1 MNRLHALRNLGRRSV
16 SALRSLLADLRSLG
30 RGLFL
35 VGSGTPRAATVHVV
49 LVLLLALLPVLQ
61 VWLTKLLL
69 DAVTVGADGVA
80 IAVSWAVTLAAI
92 YALTLVVP
100 AALLPVQRVLSSWI
114 EERAVAELDSR
125 LIRAGTRLADLVRIE
140 RPAFQDE
147 LRLVRQAATHDL
159 PRLFPVLAMGG
170 SPLLALVGL
179 LLLLALLHPLLP
191 VALAV
196 VSVPHFV
203 TEYRLQRLQWQAL
216 AQQSRPA
223 REMDYCAAVTTQ
235 PTAAKEVRVFGL
247 GEFFLQRFR
256 ARRDAALA
264 EMTRVRLTQL
274 KMSAVFS
281 GAYALVL
288 AGGFWYVAAQA
299 SVGRLTLGDLAL
311 YLGAV
316 TQAQG
321 FAQLVSGWF
330 GLLYGVLAR
339 VRAFFDFL
347 DQARPSIKLPL
358 PGQGQPAPALL
369 DQEVA
374 LQQVTF
380 RYPESTQAVLTD
392 VSAVLPAGQVTALV
406 GANGAGKST
415 LVKLFTR
422 MYDPDT
428 GVILLDGTPLHAYDL
443 ASWRRRIA
451 VVYQDFA
458 QFALTFRENIAV
470 GAYATDAGADG
481 EDRIKRAAQLAGADE
496 IATQLPRGY
505 ATELTRQFAGGVELS
520 GGEWQKVAL
529 ARGFVRDAALVI
541 LDEPTAALDAEAEYR
556 LFEQFRELVQGK
568 TALIIS
574 HRFST
579 VRMADHIVVLDEGRV
594 IEAGSHAELI
604 AQAGR
609 YATLYEMQAGRYR

>member
-1 MNRLHALRNLGRRSV
+1 MNRLQALRGLGRRSAA
-16 SALRSLLADLRSLG
+16 ALQSQLADLRSLG
-30 RGLFL
+30 RGLLL
-35 VGSGTPRAATVHVV
+35 VGSGTPRAATAHVA
-49 LVLLLALLPVLQ
+49 LVLMLSLLPVLQ

-69 DAVTVGADGVA
+69 DAVTAGAEAA
-80 IAVSWAVTLAAI
+80 IAAVGWVVTLAAV

-100 AALLPVQRVLSSWI
+100 AALTPVQHVLSAWI

-125 LIRAGTRLADLVRIE
+125 LIRAGTRLADLVRLE

-147 LRLVRQAATHDL
+147 LRLVRQAASQDL
-159 PRLFPVLAMGG
+159 PRLFSLLESGA
-170 SPLLALVGL
+170 SPLLSLVGL

-191 VALAV
+191 VVLAA

-203 TEYRLQRLQWQAL
+203 AEYRMHRLQYQAM
-216 AQQSRPA
+216 ARQSRPA
-223 REMDYCAAVTTQ
+223 REMDYCAAVTTE
-235 PTAAKEVRVFGL
+235 PAAAKEVRVFGL
-247 GEFFLQRFR
+247 GGFFLQRFR
-256 ARRDAALA
+256 DRRNAALA
-264 EMTRVRLTQL
+264 EMTRVRLAQL
-274 KMSAVFS
+274 KLSTVFS

-299 SVGRLTLGDLAL
+299 GAGQLTLGDLAL

-316 TQAQG
+316 TQAQSV
-321 FAQLVSGWF
+321 ATRMSVWF
-330 GLLYGVLAR
+330 GMFYGVLAR
-339 VRAFFDFL
+339 LRAFFDFL
-347 DQARPSIKLPL
+347 DQSRPAIKLP
-358 PGQGQPAPALL
+358 PPEEGRRAPALL
-369 DQEVA
+369 EQEVA
-374 LQQVTF
+374 LQQVSF
-380 RYPESTQAVLTD
+380 RYPESTQAVLAD

-415 LVKLFTR
+415 LVKLLTR

-428 GVILLDGTPLHAYDL
+428 GAILLDGTPLDAYDL

-458 QFALTFRENIAV
+458 QFALTLHENIAV
-470 GAYATDAGADG
+470 GAYATDAGPG
-481 EDRIKRAAQLAGADE
+481 RIEQAAQWAGAPE
-496 IATQLPRGY
+496 IAAKLPQGY
-505 ATELTRQFAGGVELS
+505 DTPLTRQFAGGVELS

-556 LFEQFRELVQGK
+556 LFAQFRELVQGK

-579 VRMADHIVVLDEGRV
+579 VRMADHIVVLGAGRV
-594 IEAGSHAELI
+594 IEAGSHAALV
-604 AQAGR
+604 AQGGR
-609 YATLYEMQAGRYR
+609 YATLYEMQASRYR

>member
-1 MNRLHALRNLGRRSV
+1 MKRVRAVLVRLRKGFA
-16 SALRSLLADLRSLG
+16 SLLADLRSLG
-30 RGLFL
+30 RGLLL
-35 VGSGTPRAATVHVV
+35 VGSGTPRAATVHVA
-49 LVLLLALLPVLQ
+49 LVLLMALLPVLQ

-69 DAVTVGADGVA
+69 DTVTAGAGGVTV
-80 IAVSWAVTLAAI
+80 AVNWAMTLAAV

-100 AALLPVQRVLSSWI
+100 AALTPVQRVLSAWI

-125 LIRAGTRLADLVRIE
+125 LIRAGTRLGDLVRLE
-140 RPAFQDE
+140 RPAFQDQ
-147 LRLVRQAATHDL
+147 LRLVRQAASHDL
-159 PRLFPVLAMGG
+159 PRLIPLIETGAG
-170 SPLLALVGL
+170 PLLSSVGL

-191 VALAV
+191 VVLAV

-203 TEYRLQRLQWQAL
+203 VEYRMNRLQYQAM
-216 AQQSRPA
+216 ARQSRPA

-235 PTAAKEVRVFGL
+235 PAAAKEVRVFGL
-247 GEFFLQRFR
+247 GGFFLQRFR
-256 ARRDAALA
+256 ERRDAALA
-264 EMTRVRLTQL
+264 EMTRVRLVQL
-274 KMSAVFS
+274 KMSTVFT

-299 SVGRLTLGDLAL
+299 GAGQLTLGDLAL

-316 TQAQG
+316 TQAQS
-321 FAQLVSGWF
+321 FAQRMSVWF
-330 GLLYGVLAR
+330 GMFYGVLAR
-339 VRAFFDFL
+339 LRAFFDFL
-347 DQARPSIKLPL
+347 DQARPAIKLPP
-358 PGQGQPAPALL
+358 PGQGRPAPASLE
-369 DQEVA
+369 QGVA
-374 LQQVTF
+374 LREVGF
-380 RYPESTQAVLTD
+380 RYPESTQAVLDD
-392 VSAVLPAGQVTALV
+392 VSVVLPAGKVTALV

-415 LVKLFTR
+415 LVKLLTR

-428 GVILLDGTPLHAYDL
+428 GAILLDGAPLDEYDL
-443 ASWRRRIA
+443 AAWRRQIA

-470 GAYATDAGADG
+470 GAYAADAGPG
-481 EDRIKRAAQLAGADE
+481 RVEQAAQWAGADE
-496 IATQLPRGY
+496 IAAQLPRGY

-556 LFEQFRELVQGK
+556 LFAQFRELVQGK

-579 VRMADHIVVLDEGRV
+579 VRMADHIVVLDEGRI
-594 IEAGSHAELI
+594 IEAGSHAALV
-604 AQAGR
+604 AQGGR
-609 YATLYEMQAGRYR
+609 YATLYEMQAGRYL